1 MIYVKTLNMH
11 NISNMSIA
19 FIGQTMPSCIHSVP
33 VFMHNM
39 PSYRGNIWSCI
50 FQWPQGN
57 FNEET
62 TLDITSPN
70 LLLHTLG
77 NCVYSVCTTLI
88 SDAIPKSHWVPIVN
102 TYDGG
107 KFPCGLIQM
116 LSMQYACCTCVSCVH
131 TCCACMMIY
140 CTYMKC
146 RASLVP
152 RPPLQLSRR
161 LWQRD

>member
-1 MIYVKTLNMH
+1 MIMY
-11 NISNMSIA
+11 
-19 FIGQTMPSCIHSVP
+19 
-33 VFMHNM
+33 
-39 PSYRGNIWSCI
+39 

-88 SDAIPKSHWVPIVN
+88 SDAIPRSHWLPIVY

-107 KFPCGLIQM
+107 KFPSRLIQM
-116 LSMQYACCTCVSCVH
+116 LSMQYACCTCVSC
-131 TCCACMMIY
+131 ACILLCLHHDILHLHEMS
-140 CTYMKC
+140 T
-146 RASLVP
+146 
-152 RPPLQLSRR
+152 
-161 LWQRD
+161 